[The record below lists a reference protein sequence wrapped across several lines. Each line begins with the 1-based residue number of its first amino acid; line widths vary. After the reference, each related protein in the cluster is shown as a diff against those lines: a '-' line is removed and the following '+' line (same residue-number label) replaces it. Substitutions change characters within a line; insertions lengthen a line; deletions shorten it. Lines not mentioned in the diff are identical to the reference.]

1 MGNIFKQRY
10 TAPLP
15 KGSETFSR
23 KGERYARW
31 IDARGKR
38 QTAKLTEA
46 GDRIQ
51 RESAK
56 FYARYRD
63 GSGVVQT
70 VPTGCRSR
78 DAASAVLTELVA
90 RAENV
95 KAGVRTAAEDSTIDH
110 QATPI
115 ETHIDDYITDLKQ
128 RRGRGGKPKIS
139 ENHVNKTEHNLT
151 RIAHD
156 CRFAYL
162 RDLNRDGI
170 ARWCKRQ
177 REQKSPLSERTLN
190 DYLSVWTAFGNW
202 LAEESRL
209 VSNPFSRLIRKLG
222 GDDKADRRRERRAL
236 TADELRRLLYAA
248 RLRPLAEYGRETER
262 RSDAG
267 DGKIKASRRTW
278 TKVPLTY
285 ATLDAAAER
294 GRNALAKRPAMI
306 VKLEQ
311 TGRER
316 ALIYKVLMLT
326 GLRRGEL
333 ASLTVGRLELDTP
346 TAYARLAA
354 ADAKSGQA
362 ADIPLR
368 ADLAADLRRWLDD
381 RLETLRD
388 EARASGGAIPA
399 KLPTDQLVINVRDGL
414 LRIFDLD
421 IAAADIPK
429 RDDRGR
435 TADVHALRTSF
446 CTHLSAGGVAPRTA
460 QAAARH
466 STIELTMATYTDP
479 QLLDVAGAM
488 DVLPDL
494 PLDDSPHP
502 ERAKATGTDD
512 APLTLG
518 LTSNTGNRCPS
529 EGMADQSTPSV
540 YTLATNNNAVG
551 CCRNGDNERI
561 SHSAEMEQK
570 GIEPLTSS
578 LRTKRSPD

>member
-1 MGNIFKQRY
+1 MGHIFRQKF
-10 TAPLP
+10 TKPIPEGAELF
-15 KGSETFSR
+15 TR
-23 KGERYARW
+23 KGQGFARW
-31 IDARGKR
+31 TDARGKR
-38 QTAKLTEA
+38 QTAKLTET

-56 FYARYRD
+56 YSARYRD

-78 DAASAVLTELVA
+78 DAASAVLLELET
-90 RAENV
+90 RADKV
-95 KAGVRTAAEDSTIDH
+95 KAGIRTAAEDSTIDH

-115 ETHIDDYITDLKQ
+115 ETHIEDYITDLKQ

-139 ENHVNKTEHNLT
+139 ENHVSKTEHNLT
-151 RIAHD
+151 RIAQD
-156 CRFAYL
+156 CSFAYL
-162 RDLNRDGI
+162 RDLNREGI

-209 VSNPFSRLIRKLG
+209 VSNPFTRLIRKLG

-236 TADELRRLLYAA
+236 TADELRRLLYTAC
-248 RLRPLAEYGRETER
+248 LRPLAEYGRETVH

-267 DGKIKASRRTW
+267 NCEIKASRRTW
-278 TKVPLTY
+278 TKVPLSYT
-285 ATLDAAAER
+285 TLDAAAER
-294 GRNALAKRPAMI
+294 GRNALAKRTAMI
-306 VKLEQ
+306 EKLEQ

-316 ALIYKVLMLT
+316 ALLYKTLMLT
-326 GLRRGEL
+326 GLRKGEL
-333 ASLTVGRLELDTP
+333 ASLTVGQLELDTP
-346 TAYARLAA
+346 TAYVKLAA

-368 ADLAADLRRWLDD
+368 ADLTADLRRWIDD
-381 RLETLRD
+381 RLEALRD
-388 EARASGGAIPA
+388 KARASGGAIPA
-399 KLPTDQLVINVRDGL
+399 KLPADQLVINVPDGL

-446 CTHLSAGGVAPRTA
+446 CTHLSAGGVSPRTA

-494 PLDDSPHP
+494 PLDNSPYP
-502 ERAKATGTDD
+502 EQAKATGTDD
-512 APLTLG
+512 SPLTLG
-518 LTSNTGNRCPS
+518 LTSNAGNRCPS
-529 EGMADQSTPSV
+529 EGMTDQSTLSV
-540 YTLATNNNAVG
+540 YALAANNNAAG
-551 CCRNGDNERI
+551 DCRSGDIERI
-561 SHSAEMEQK
+561 NDSGGMEQK

-578 LRTKRSPD
+578 LRTKRSPS